1 MTIREALV
9 ARDPL
14 KKLATG
20 HFTNFKVARDIAT
33 LIKAINNEFEFFES
47 ESKKLIETYAE
58 FDENNSPKILPDGSI
73 QLKSKEAK
81 ESFEAEYNNL
91 LDLDISDKVNVLA
104 IAISDFKDAD
114 LLTPLEISAL
124 SCIIDW
130 ID

>member
-1 MTIREALV
+1 MTIREALI

-14 KKLATG
+14 KKLANG
-20 HFTNFKVARDIAT
+20 HFTNFKIARDVAE
-33 LIKAINNEFEFFES
+33 LIKAINNEFDFFEA
-47 ESKKLIETYAE
+47 ESKKLIEAYAE
-58 FDENNSPKILPDGSI
+58 FDENNKPKILPDGSL

-81 ESFEAEYNNL
+81 EAFETEYNAL
-91 LDLDISDKVNVLA
+91 LDLDISDKVKAIVINTNV
-104 IAISDFKDAD
+104 FKDAD